1 MKRTVIWNLKGGQGK
16 TVLSLAVAMLEGA
29 FVVTNDVHSPV
40 DEVLGSDRALALKM
54 TESLPTVPSDV
65 PLIYDFGGYPDA
77 RIIDAAKDAE
87 FVVIPIVYESP
98 LEMQVTIN
106 AISEIEKYNNN
117 TIVVVNKAQSGDLE
131 RAKAVFD
138 SMDITYPILYAEN
151 SGMKILKASGNP
163 QGLLPYSLLLDK
175 QGQVIDQVL
184 GKIDEAQIRT
194 WLDEHL

>member
-16 TVLSLAVAMLEGA
+16 TVLSLAIAMLEGA
-29 FVVTNDVHSPV
+29 FIVTNDVHSPV
-40 DEVLGSDRALALKM
+40 DEVLGSERALPLKM

-106 AISEIEKYNNN
+106 AIAEIEKYNTNI
-117 TIVVVNKAQSGDLE
+117 IVVINKAGKGDME
-131 RAKAVFD
+131 RAKEVFN
-138 SMDITYPILYAEN
+138 SMDIKYPMIEIKKSNAFSRAVEQKKSLEEMIAEN
-151 SGMKILKASGNP
+151 PLLKYH
-163 QGLLPYSLLLDK
+163 YSKPL
-175 QGQVIDQVL
+175 
-184 GKIDEAQIRT
+184 EQIR
-194 WLDEHL
+194 HLISLIS